1 MKNCVNFRT
10 FAQILLFALASCA
23 EVSASEIPSKATH
36 MYTSGGLAAATRRT
50 ANAATP
56 LHKILNS
63 GGVVS
68 NAQKF
73 SEVARSQPAA
83 QSDVKSI
90 NYIDQ
95 IKSVLDATGL
105 QHFKQC
111 TRYLIEEDMGI
122 KNTKLKAG
130 LLQGFG
136 TPEEI
141 KFSVKRPSKN
151 ACKELFKLIQN

>member
-1 MKNCVNFRT
+1 
-10 FAQILLFALASCA
+10 
-23 EVSASEIPSKATH
+23 

-130 LLQGFG
+130 LLHGFG

>member
-1 MKNCVNFRT
+1 
-10 FAQILLFALASCA
+10 
-23 EVSASEIPSKATH
+23 

-141 KFSVKRPSKN
+141 KFSVKRPSKD